1 MNQVSMVGRIVREIE
16 LLDIGEGKIVSN
28 NVLAVQKNYRTD
40 HGVEADFIPFVV
52 WEKRAELIEEYCNKG
67 DLVGLMGKMQSRTYK
82 NNESETVYVV
92 ELLVN
97 EVQFLQPKK

>member
-16 LLDIGEGKIVSN
+16 LRDIGEGKIVLN
-28 NVLAVQKNYRTD
+28 NVLAVQKNY
-40 HGVEADFIPFVV
+40 GVEADFIPFVV